1 MDTRM
6 RRPVAIRSP
15 FLAVWTA
22 AALWTALGLWAFAA
36 AVPVA
41 LETAG
46 FGTHISTVTVTTCT
60 TVDRGDAAEIRCTTT
75 DGRTVLGVPRQH
87 HAGDHITVDITDGQL
102 HARSY
107 GRLGMNLVGMV
118 ALLFAVLL
126 PPADLLGSGRT
137 DYRAVREALARTA
150 ASMAGIALV
159 GILVVT
165 AMSLF
170 D

>member
-1 MDTRM
+1 MDSRI
-6 RRPVAIRSP
+6 RRPLAIRSP

-41 LETAG
+41 VATAG
-46 FGTHISTVTVTTCT
+46 FGTHTSTVTVTTCA
-60 TVDRGDAAEIRCTTT
+60 TVDRGDTAEIRCGTT

-87 HAGDHITVDITDGQL
+87 RAGDRVIVDTSGGQL
-102 HARSY
+102 HARSF

-126 PPADLLGSGRT
+126 PPADLLGSGRS
-137 DYRAVREALARTA
+137 DRRAVREALGRAA
-150 ASMAGIALV
+150 ASMVGIALIGV
-159 GILVVT
+159 VVVT